1 MLRGERRG
9 TGVEH
14 HGRKNPRDN
23 GEINSGWDQTCRAL
37 AHREAARS

>member
-1 MLRGERRG
+1 MLRGERSE

-14 HGRKNPRDN
+14 HGRKNPRSN
-23 GEINSGWDQTCRAL
+23 GENNSGWGQTRRAL